1 MKEILQQTRIFLIL
15 FVFYLIVPSFVLL
28 TTAKGEFE
36 IWLNSFHTTYFDN
49 FFYWVTYFGDG
60 FFAALVLICI
70 VLFVNIR
77 QGLLITGILLTVS
90 ALTQILKL
98 FVFPRSARPLAF
110 FKDTIELHFVPGLEI
125 HSSNS
130 FPSGHTTQAFC
141 MFFLFSFFV
150 KNKSLQYL
158 FFVIACLAA
167 ISRVYLL
174 QHFLMD
180 IYVGAIIGTLGSLL
194 CLQLVNQ
201 KNMLSNP
208 ALNKPLINIG

>member
-15 FVFYLIVPSFVLL
+15 FVFYLIIPGFTLL
-28 TTAKGEFE
+28 ATAKGDFE
-36 IWLNSFHTTYFDN
+36 IWLNSFHTTSFDN

-60 FFAALVLICI
+60 IFAALLLVSI

-77 QGLLITGILLTVS
+77 QGLLITIILLIVSTV
-90 ALTQILKL
+90 TQVLKL
-98 FVFPRSARPLAF
+98 FVFPRSPRPLAF
-110 FKDTIELHFVPGLEI
+110 FKDTIELHFVPNLEI

-150 KNKSLQYL
+150 KNRSYQYL
-158 FFVIACLAA
+158 FFTIALLAA
-167 ISRVYLL
+167 VSRVYLL

-180 IYVGAIIGTLGSLL
+180 IYVGAIIGTMGSFI
-194 CLQLVNQ
+194 CLYAVNQ
-201 KNMLSNP
+201 KNLLSNQT
-208 ALNKPLINIG
+208 LNKPLINLR

>member
-15 FVFYLIVPSFVLL
+15 FVFYLLIPGIALL
-28 TTAKGEFE
+28 LTAKGDFE
-36 IWLNSFHTTYFDN
+36 IWLNSFHTTSFDN

-60 FFAALVLICI
+60 IFAALVLVCI

-77 QGLLITGILLTVS
+77 QGLLITIILLTVS
-90 ALTQILKL
+90 TVTQILKL
-98 FVFPRSARPLAF
+98 FVFQRSERPLAY
-110 FKDTIELHFVPGLEI
+110 FKDTIELHFVPDLEI

-150 KNKSLQYL
+150 KNKSYQYL

-167 ISRVYLL
+167 VSRTYLL

-180 IYVGAIIGTLGSLL
+180 IYVGAIIGTIGSFI
-194 CLQLVNQ
+194 CLYIAEQ
-201 KNMLSNP
+201 KNLLSNQ
-208 ALNKPLINIG
+208 ALNKPLINIR

>member
-15 FVFYLIVPSFVLL
+15 FVFYLIVPGFTLL
-28 TTAKGEFE
+28 ATAKGEFE
-36 IWLNSFHTTYFDN
+36 VWLNSFHTTYFDN
-49 FFYWVTYFGDG
+49 FFYWATYFGDG
-60 FFAALVLICI
+60 FFAAAVLVCI

-77 QGLLITGILLTVS
+77 KGLVITFILLVVS
-90 ALTQILKL
+90 AVTQVLKL
-98 FVFPRSARPLAF
+98 FVFPHSDRPLVF

-141 MFFLFSFFV
+141 IFFLFSFFV
-150 KNKSLQYL
+150 TNKSYQYL
-158 FFVIACLAA
+158 FFVLASLTA

-180 IYVGAIIGTLGSLL
+180 IYVGAIIGTMGSLI
-194 CLQLVNQ
+194 CLQIMNQ
-201 KNMLSNP
+201 KNWLSNP

>member
-15 FVFYLIVPSFVLL
+15 FVFYLLVPGFTLL
-28 TTAKGEFE
+28 ATAKGEFE

-49 FFYWVTYFGDG
+49 FFYWATYFGDG
-60 FFAALVLICI
+60 FFAAAVLVCM

-77 QGLLITGILLTVS
+77 QGLLITIILLIVS
-90 ALTQILKL
+90 AVTQILKL
-98 FVFPRSARPLAF
+98 FVFPRSERPLAF

-141 MFFLFSFFV
+141 MLFLFSFFV
-150 KNKSLQYL
+150 TNKSYQYL
-158 FFVIACLAA
+158 FFVIASLAA

-180 IYVGAIIGTLGSLL
+180 IYVGAIIGTIGSLL
-194 CLQLVNQ
+194 CLQIANQ
-201 KNMLSNP
+201 KNWLSNP
-208 ALNKPLINIG
+208 ALNKPLINKG

>member
-1 MKEILQQTRIFLIL
+1 VKEILQQTRIFLIL
-15 FVFYLIVPSFVLL
+15 FVFYLLVPGFTLL
-28 TTAKGEFE
+28 ATAKGDFE

-60 FFAALVLICI
+60 FFAALVLVFI
-70 VLFVNIR
+70 VLFVTIR
-77 QGLLITGILLTVS
+77 QGLLITLILLIVS
-90 ALTQILKL
+90 IVTQILKL
-98 FVFPRSARPLAF
+98 FVFPRSERPLAF

-150 KNKSLQYL
+150 KNKSYQYL

-180 IYVGAIIGTLGSLL
+180 IYVGAIIGTIGSLI
-194 CLQLVNQ
+194 CLQFVNQ
-201 KNMLSNP
+201 KNLLSNP
-208 ALNKPLINIG
+208 ALNKPLINIR

>member
-15 FVFYLIVPSFVLL
+15 FVFYLLIPGFTLL
-28 TTAKGEFE
+28 ATAKGEFE
-36 IWLNSFHTTYFDN
+36 IWLNSFHTIYFDN

-60 FFAALVLICI
+60 IFAALVLIGI

-77 QGLLITGILLTVS
+77 KGLLITIILLTVS
-90 ALTQILKL
+90 TLTQILKL
-98 FVFPRSARPLAF
+98 FVFPRSERPLAF

-150 KNKSLQYL
+150 ANKSCQYI
-158 FFVIACLAA
+158 FFGIATLAA

-180 IYVGAIIGTLGSLL
+180 IYVGAIIGTIGSLI
-194 CLQLVNQ
+194 CLLFANQ
-201 KNMLSNP
+201 KNLLSNP
-208 ALNKPLINIG
+208 ALNKPLINIR

>member
-15 FVFYLIVPSFVLL
+15 FVFYLLVPGFTLL
-28 TTAKGEFE
+28 ATAKGDFE

-60 FFAALVLICI
+60 FFAALVLVFI
-70 VLFVNIR
+70 VLFVTIR
-77 QGLLITGILLTVS
+77 QGLLITLILLIVS
-90 ALTQILKL
+90 IVTQILKL
-98 FVFPRSARPLAF
+98 FVFPRSERPLAF

-150 KNKSLQYL
+150 KNKSYQYL

-180 IYVGAIIGTLGSLL
+180 IYVGAIIGTIGSLI
-194 CLQLVNQ
+194 CLQFVNQ
-201 KNMLSNP
+201 KNLLSNP
-208 ALNKPLINIG
+208 ALNKPLINIR

>member
-15 FVFYLIVPSFVLL
+15 FVFYLLIPGFTLL
-28 TTAKGEFE
+28 ATAKGEFE

-60 FFAALVLICI
+60 FFAALVLVCI

-77 QGLLITGILLTVS
+77 KGLIITIILLTVS
-90 ALTQILKL
+90 AVTQIFKL
-98 FVFPRSARPLAF
+98 FVFPRCERPLAF

-150 KNKSLQYL
+150 TNKSYQYL
-158 FFVIACLAA
+158 FFVIASLAA

-180 IYVGAIIGTLGSLL
+180 IYVGAIIGTIGSLI
-194 CLQLVNQ
+194 CLQIINQ
-201 KNMLSNP
+201 KNWLSNP
-208 ALNKPLINIG
+208 ALNKPLINVG

>member
-1 MKEILQQTRIFLIL
+1 VKDILQQTRIFLIL
-15 FVFYLIVPSFVLL
+15 FIFYLLVPGFTLL
-28 TTAKGEFE
+28 ITAKGDFE
-36 IWLNSFHTTYFDN
+36 IWLNHFHTTYFDN
-49 FFYWVTYFGDG
+49 FFYWATYFGDG
-60 FFAALVLICI
+60 FFAAFVLLSI

-77 QGLLITGILLTVS
+77 KGLLITGILLTVS
-90 ALTQILKL
+90 TVTQILKL
-98 FVFPRSARPLAF
+98 FVFPRADRPLAF

-141 MFFLFSFFV
+141 MFFLLSFFV

-158 FFVIACLAA
+158 FFVVACVAA

-180 IYVGAIIGTLGSLL
+180 IYAGAIIGTLGSLL
-194 CLQLVNQ
+194 CLQFANQ
-201 KNMLSNP
+201 KNLLSNP
-208 ALNKPLINIG
+208 ALDKPLINIR